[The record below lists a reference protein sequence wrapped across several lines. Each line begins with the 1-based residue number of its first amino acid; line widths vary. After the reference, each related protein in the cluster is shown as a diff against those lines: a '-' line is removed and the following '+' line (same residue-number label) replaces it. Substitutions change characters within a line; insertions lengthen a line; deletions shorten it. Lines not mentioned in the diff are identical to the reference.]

1 LVGVA
6 ATVVVVVVAARAST
20 MGLARAEAAKR
31 ARVER
36 MVEVFMVEGGF
47 GERGFW
53 LVFLILILGI

>member
-1 LVGVA
+1 VA

-36 MVEVFMVEGGF
+36 MVEVFMVVVEGGF

>member
-1 LVGVA
+1 
-6 ATVVVVVVAARAST
+6 VVVVVVAARAST

-36 MVEVFMVEGGF
+36 MVEVFMVVVEGGF
-47 GERGFW
+47 GGRGFW